1 MIEWYCPTSVNVQWL
16 RWIVSGVAIDC
27 ADVGGFFIGI
37 RLTNLES
44 ALVGSCDQ
52 VVDDRSPGLSDTCK
66 FPLLELVRDVAG
78 EVDHEVSPAYCTLA
92 IIVCLVAKISCGL
105 LAALIPVVIAA
116 KFEKNPSAS
125 LCINSSMSVVFWG

>member
-1 MIEWYCPTSVNVQWL
+1 MVG
-16 RWIVSGVAIDC
+16 VSSDGSDE
-27 ADVGGFFIGI
+27 GWFFIRV

-66 FPLLELVRDVAG
+66 FPWLELGGDVVG
-78 EVDHEVSPAYCTLA
+78 EVDHEVSPAHCALA

-116 KFEKNPSAS
+116 EFEKNPSAS
-125 LCINSSMSVVFWG
+125 FSVNSSMSMVFWCRAMMSELYIMS